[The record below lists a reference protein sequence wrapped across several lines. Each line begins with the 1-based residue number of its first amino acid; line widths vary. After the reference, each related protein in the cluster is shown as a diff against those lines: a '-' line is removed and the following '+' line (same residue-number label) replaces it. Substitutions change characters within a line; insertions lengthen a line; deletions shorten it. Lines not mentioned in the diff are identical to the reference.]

1 MSGFLRRHD
10 KVVQN
15 SYGKITSPIRCRD
28 TTQEKTKEF
37 ISLINRYRRKNTLN
51 KRNTF
56 VFDET
61 IIGDSCRIPLVIGER
76 GKCGGGNIN
85 VIRIREKALGCYIP
99 FSMPD
104 GSTPFRVFILRS
116 GSKKECRIHAHYLQP
131 IAERKLRTP
140 PHRLFLQSEKGFL
153 TIGLF
158 KIIMEDF
165 IKWWNRDHKGLHC
178 FLISDNL
185 SIHRNSTIT
194 ETAFKRGVHMFN
206 IMPGTSHWFQVH
218 DQLPFANLKKLM
230 AQKKNRYSRIF
241 TLPRWRRMALLMGI
255 FYKAERKA
263 FISHIVRKSFADVG
277 LWPGNPDLILENY
290 LKFCPVDSQQEEDET
305 MRDLIDAVNV
315 HRQRQEEWHDKIMSG
330 LEEAN
335 VTDVKNYDF
344 EFFREEEDS
353 EDMVD

>member
-1 MSGFLRRHD
+1 MFAAKHISGRDALALVDKYASRSPTRKDAIRLASQETGCSVGAIRTAACREGKRRPRDSVRKAFSKKEEMLLEMICVIYARQGMPLSYNDFIELASIFAKKDKKHPFSRKFVSGFLRRHD
-10 KVVQN
+10 KVLQN

-76 GKCGGGNIN
+76 RKCGGGNIN

-116 GSKKECRIHAHYLQP
+116 GSKKECRIHPLFLQP
-131 IAERKLRTP
+131 IAERKLRTQ

-165 IKWWNRDHKGLHC
+165 IKWWNRDHKGLH
-178 FLISDNL
+178 FLFDIRQFEHSPKL
-185 SIHRNSTIT
+185 HYHRDYIEAGSPYVQYYARN
-194 ETAFKRGVHMFN
+194 FPLV
-206 IMPGTSHWFQVH
+206 PGT
-218 DQLPFANLKKLM
+218 
-230 AQKKNRYSRIF
+230 
-241 TLPRWRRMALLMGI
+241 
-255 FYKAERKA
+255 
-263 FISHIVRKSFADVG
+263 
-277 LWPGNPDLILENY
+277 
-290 LKFCPVDSQQEEDET
+290 
-305 MRDLIDAVNV
+305 
-315 HRQRQEEWHDKIMSG
+315 
-330 LEEAN
+330 
-335 VTDVKNYDF
+335 
-344 EFFREEEDS
+344 
-353 EDMVD
+353 